1 MEAKATQIKI
11 INQAHYHYHD
21 IISLKNFESKFS
33 ETDRKQALIRRID
46 DYERICRVT
55 APLFWVVSFES
66 GYIEERGGNKYLI
79 FDNSFA
85 KNKDLLKKYTEFW
98 SVVKRKIKKI
108 NGGKETDYRKDY
120 IKIKF
125 ESDDDLPLNEPLI
138 FYEMH
143 IFVRFVFKEDDKL
156 CPELFL
162 DETLCVKET

>member
-1 MEAKATQIKI
+1 MEAKAKQIKI

-85 KNKDLLKKYTEFW
+85 ENKDLLKKYTEFW
-98 SVVKRKIKKI
+98 DAVKQKIKKI
-108 NGGKETDYRKDY
+108 NGGKKTDY

-156 CPELFL
+156 YPELFL
-162 DETLCVKET
+162 DKTLCAKKM

>member
-21 IISLKNFESKFS
+21 IISLKNFESKFL
-33 ETDRKQALIRRID
+33 EIDWKQALIKRID
-46 DYERICRVT
+46 DYERICSVV
-55 APLFWVVSFES
+55 APLYCSVSFAS
-66 GYIEERGGNKYLI
+66 GYIEERGRNKYLI

-85 KNKDLLKKYTEFW
+85 ENNDLLKKYTEFW
-98 SVVKRKIKKI
+98 DVVKHKIKKI

-125 ESDDDLPLNEPLI
+125 ESDGVLPLNEPLI

-143 IFVRFVFKEDDKL
+143 IFVKFIFKEDDKL
-156 CPELFL
+156 YPELLL
-162 DETLCVKET
+162 DKTLFVKEM

>member
-1 MEAKATQIKI
+1 M
-11 INQAHYHYHD
+11 NV
-21 IISLKNFESKFS
+21 S
-33 ETDRKQALIRRID
+33 
-46 DYERICRVT
+46 
-55 APLFWVVSFES
+55 APLYWTVSFAS

-156 CPELFL
+156 YPELFL
-162 DETLCVKET
+162 DKTLCVKQNVKNKI

>member
-1 MEAKATQIKI
+1 MKAKAKQIKI

-21 IISLKNFESKFS
+21 IISLKNFESKFP
-33 ETDRKQALIRRID
+33 EIDRKQALIKDID
-46 DYERICRVT
+46 NYECICSVI
-55 APLFWVVSFES
+55 APLYWIVSFAS

-85 KNKDLLKKYTEFW
+85 VNKDLLTKYTEFW
-98 SVVKRKIKKI
+98 DVVKHKIKKI

-125 ESDDDLPLNEPLI
+125 ESDDDLPLNEPRI

-156 CPELFL
+156 YPELFL
-162 DETLCVKET
+162 NKTLCVKEM

>member
-1 MEAKATQIKI
+1 MRAKVKQIKI

-143 IFVRFVFKEDDKL
+143 LFVRFVFKEDDKL
-156 CPELFL
+156 YPELFL
-162 DETLCVKET
+162 DKTLCVKVM